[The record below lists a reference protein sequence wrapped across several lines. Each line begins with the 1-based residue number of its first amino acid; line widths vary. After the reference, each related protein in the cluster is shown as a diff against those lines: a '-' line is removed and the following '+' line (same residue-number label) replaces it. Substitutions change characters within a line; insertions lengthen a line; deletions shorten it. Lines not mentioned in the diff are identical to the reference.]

1 MVHNGKHEFSSLRC
15 IQLKKRFRMHKNSWI
30 FLSVILLISCHT
42 AEKKEIPDFLAENI
56 DTTISPANDFFLYA
70 NGGWIRKNPIPADQS
85 RWSVGSLINLDIYN
99 RLRAIN
105 EKAAGEKAAPGS
117 ITQKIG
123 DFWFSGM
130 DSSGIEKEG
139 LNPLKP
145 ELIKIERVINTNEFI
160 EVAAEL
166 GKSGVS
172 ALMGGGIYQDEKK
185 SDRMALHLLQGGL
198 GMPDRDYYFNTDEK
212 SVKVRNA
219 YQAYLYKSFRTL
231 GKDSLVA
238 MKASL
243 GVYQLESRLAKA
255 SRKIAALRDP
265 NANYHKMDLPRIQ
278 KLYRNVNW
286 KDFLNSLDL
295 SPIDSIIIGQPEFM
309 NALNQELKK
318 TPLDVWKNYLSFHLL
333 NSAAPYMYQ
342 AVFNDR
348 FNYSRTLSG
357 VESPKP
363 RWKRV
368 LDAEENAIGEA
379 LGHLFVNEY
388 FPEKSRKR
396 YDSLVESM
404 RDAYKERIIHLHWM
418 SDSTKQKALLK
429 LSRISKKVGY
439 PDKWRD
445 FSSMVINRGPF
456 ILNVQRA
463 NAWWYEDQVKKL
475 NKPVDRTEWD
485 ITPQT
490 YNAYYNPS
498 NNEIVLPA
506 AIFMVPGKRD
516 DELDDAFVYGYTAS
530 STIGHEMTHGFDDEG
545 RQFDEI
551 GNLRDWWQP
560 NDAKQYNENA
570 KRIIRQFNEFV
581 PVDTIHVNG
590 DATQGENIADLGGLL
605 IGWDAFIK
613 TASYKKGEKIGGL
626 TPAQR
631 FFLGYAYGWLSE
643 QRKESMA
650 SQLMTDVHATA
661 KERVNG
667 PMANI
672 PAFYEA
678 FGVKPGDRM
687 FRPDSLRVNIW

>member
-1 MVHNGKHEFSSLRC
+1 MRQSL
-15 IQLKKRFRMHKNSWI
+15 WI
-30 FLSVILLISCHT
+30 LPAILIFISCNKP
-42 AEKKEIPDFLAENI
+42 EKKEIPDFLAANI
-56 DTTISPANDFFLYA
+56 DSTISPASDFFLYA
-70 NGGWIRKNPIPADQS
+70 NGGWIKKNAIPADQS

-99 RLRAIN
+99 RLHAIN
-105 EKAAGEKAAPGS
+105 EKAAGENAAPGS

-130 DSSGIEKEG
+130 DSAGIEKEG

-145 ELIKIERVINTNEFI
+145 EFLKIDKVSNPDELI

-172 ALMGGGIYQDEKK
+172 TLMGGGVYQDEKK

-219 YQAYLYKSFRTL
+219 YQVYLYKSFKTL
-231 GKDSLVA
+231 GKDSAMA
-238 MKASL
+238 MKAANE
-243 GVYQLESRLAKA
+243 VYQLESRLAGA

-265 NANYHKMDLPRIQ
+265 NANYHMMALSRIQ

-286 KDFLNSLDL
+286 KNFLASSDI
-295 SPIDSIIIGQPEFM
+295 PHIDSIIIGQPEFI
-309 NALNQELKK
+309 NALNHEIKK
-318 TPLDVWKNYLSFHLL
+318 TPLDVWKNYLAFHLL
-333 NSAAPYMYQ
+333 NSAAPYLNQ
-342 AVFNDR
+342 AVFNNR
-348 FNYSRTLSG
+348 FEYTRTLSG
-357 VESPKP
+357 AQVPKP

-379 LGHLFVNEY
+379 LGHLFVDEY
-388 FPEKSRKR
+388 FPEKSKKR
-396 YDSLVESM
+396 YNDIVESM
-404 RDAYKERIIHLHWM
+404 REAYKERIIHLTWM

-429 LSRISKKVGY
+429 LSMITKKVGY

-445 FSSMVINRGPF
+445 FSSMVIDRGPF
-456 ILNVQRA
+456 VLNVQRA
-463 NAWWYEDQVKKL
+463 AAWWYNDQIRKL

-490 YNAYYNPS
+490 YDAYYNPS

-506 AIFMVPGKRD
+506 AIFTVPGKKD
-516 DELDDAFVYGYTAS
+516 EELDDAFVYGYTAS
-530 STIGHEMTHGFDDEG
+530 STIGHEMTHGFDDQG
-545 RQFDEI
+545 RQFDEV

-560 NDAKQYNENA
+560 NDARLYEEHA
-570 KRIIRQFNEFV
+570 KRIIQQFNEFM
-581 PVDTIHVNG
+581 PVDTLHING

-605 IGWDAFIK
+605 IGWDAFVK
-613 TASYKKGEKIGGL
+613 TDAYKKGEKIGGF

-631 FFLGYAYGWLSE
+631 FFLGYAYGWLS
-643 QRKESMA
+643 QARKEAMA
-650 SQLMTDVHATA
+650 SQLMTDVHALP

-678 FGVKPGDRM
+678 FGVKPGDKM

>member
-1 MVHNGKHEFSSLRC
+1 VD
-15 IQLKKRFRMHKNSWI
+15 Q
-30 FLSVILLISCHT
+30 
-42 AEKKEIPDFLAENI
+42 
-56 DTTISPANDFFLYA
+56 
-70 NGGWIRKNPIPADQS
+70 KNPIPADQS

-105 EKAAGEKAAPGS
+105 EKAVVEDAPPGS
-117 ITQKIG
+117 ITKKIG

-130 DSSGIEKEG
+130 DTMAIEKEG
-139 LNPLKP
+139 LDPLKP
-145 ELIKIERVINTNEFI
+145 ELLKIEKIANIHEFLD
-160 EVAAEL
+160 VQSEL
-166 GKSGVS
+166 GKSGVN
-172 ALMGGGIYQDEKK
+172 ALMGGGVYQDEKK
-185 SDRMALHLLQGGL
+185 SDRMILHLLQGGL

-212 SVKVRNA
+212 STKVRNA
-219 YQAYLYKSFRTL
+219 YQVYLYESFSTL
-231 GKDSLVA
+231 GKDSATALKTA
-238 MKASL
+238 
-243 GVYQLESRLAKA
+243 GEVYQLERRLAKA

-265 NANYHKMDLPRIQ
+265 NANYHKMDRSHIQ

-286 KDFLNSLDL
+286 NDYFMSSALPSLDTL
-295 SPIDSIIIGQPEFM
+295 IVGQPEFFD
-309 NALNQELKK
+309 ALNRELIK
-318 TPLDVWKNYLSFHLL
+318 TPLDIWKNYLAFHLL
-333 NSAAPYMYQ
+333 NSSAPYMYK

-348 FNYSRTLSG
+348 FNYTRTLSG
-357 VESPKP
+357 VQVPKP
-363 RWKRV
+363 RWKQV

-388 FPEKSRKR
+388 FPEKSKKR
-396 YDSLVESM
+396 YDDLVESM
-404 RDAYKERIIHLHWM
+404 RDAYKQRILGLSWM
-418 SDSTKQKALLK
+418 SDSTKKKALLK
-429 LSRISKKVGY
+429 LSMISKKIGY

-445 FSSMVINRGPF
+445 FSSMVIDRGPF
-456 ILNVQRA
+456 VLNVQRA
-463 NAWWYEDQVKKL
+463 SEWWYNDQAKKL

-516 DELDDAFVYGYTAS
+516 EELDDAFVYGYTAS
-530 STIGHEMTHGFDDEG
+530 STVGHEMTHGFDDQG
-545 RQFDEI
+545 RQFDEV

-560 NDAKQYNENA
+560 SDAKRYNENA
-570 KRIIRQFNEFV
+570 KRIIQQFNEFI
-581 PVDTIHVNG
+581 PVDTIHING

-613 TASYKKGEKIGGL
+613 TESYKNEEKIGNL

-643 QRKESMA
+643 QRKESIA

-678 FGVKPGDRM
+678 FGIKPGDKMYRA
-687 FRPDSLRVNIW
+687 DSLRVNIW

>member
-1 MVHNGKHEFSSLRC
+1 MIDLVLPDDPYRNRLHMPKSL
-15 IQLKKRFRMHKNSWI
+15 WI
-30 FLSVILLISCHT
+30 LPAFLFFISCHT
-42 AEKKEIPDFLAENI
+42 TEKKEAPDFLAENI
-56 DTTISPANDFFLYA
+56 DTTIKPATDFFLYA
-70 NGGWIRKNPIPADQS
+70 NGGWIKKNPIPADQS

-105 EKAAGEKAAPGS
+105 EKAVAENTAPGS

-130 DSSGIEKEG
+130 DSAGIEKAG
-139 LNPLKP
+139 LYPLKS
-145 ELIKIERVINTNEFI
+145 ELIKIEKVTSLGEFLK
-160 EVAAEL
+160 VAAWL
-166 GKSGVS
+166 GKSGVD

-185 SDRMALHLLQGGL
+185 SDRMALHLMQGGL

-212 SVKVRNA
+212 SSNVRNA
-219 YQAYLYKSFRTL
+219 YHFYLYKSFRTL
-231 GKDSLVA
+231 GKDSAGA
-238 MKASL
+238 MKVS
-243 GVYQLESRLAKA
+243 GEVYQLESILAKA

-265 NANYHKMDLPRIQ
+265 NANYHKVNLSRVQ
-278 KLYRNVNW
+278 KMYKNVNW
-286 KDFLNSLDL
+286 KDFFTCAGL
-295 SPIDSIIIGQPEFM
+295 PEMDSVIIGQPEFLD
-309 NALNQELKK
+309 ALNQQLMN
-318 TPLDVWKNYLSFHLL
+318 TPLGVWKNYLAFHLL
-333 NSAAPYMYQ
+333 NSSAPYLYG

-357 VESPKP
+357 VLVPKP

-388 FPEKSRKR
+388 FPEKSKKR
-396 YDSLVESM
+396 YNDIVESM
-404 RDAYKERIIHLHWM
+404 RQAYRERITHLSWM

-429 LSRISKKVGY
+429 LSKISKKVGY

-445 FSSMVINRGPF
+445 FTSMVIDRGPF
-456 ILNVQRA
+456 VLNVQRA
-463 NAWWYEDQVKKL
+463 SAWWYEDQVKKL

-516 DELDDAFVYGYTAS
+516 EELDDAFVYGYTAS
-530 STIGHEMTHGFDDEG
+530 STVGHEMTHGFDDQG

-560 NDAKQYNENA
+560 NDAKRYKENA
-570 KRIIRQFNEFV
+570 KRIIHQFNEFV

-613 TASYKKGEKIGGL
+613 TESYIKGEKIGGL

-678 FGVKPGDRM
+678 FGVKPGDKM
-687 FRPDSLRVNIW
+687 YMPDSLRVNIW

>member
-1 MVHNGKHEFSSLRC
+1 MN
-15 IQLKKRFRMHKNSWI
+15 KNSWI
-30 FLSVILLISCHT
+30 LLSFILLISCHT

-105 EKAAGEKAAPGS
+105 EKAADEKAAPGS

-286 KDFLNSLDL
+286 KDFLNSSDL
-295 SPIDSIIIGQPEFM
+295 PPVDSIIIGQPEFM